1 MQDYLLI
8 KINFYR
14 IEQLAKLSYLS
25 ALEQIRLH
33 ITVLARTEGRIVAE
47 SVLPNLVVNKEDA
60 SQQLKSQIEKGEI
73 LRDREINSE
82 TELQQAIEDCQNWS
96 QDNKELLSKLFDT
109 PSIAEEYGKFSYYS
123 DIRIDTSK
131 QVRVKH
137 QYDQFL
143 SNLEAYRVWVGCHID
158 HLKIIYTQRGINIM
172 SIDTPKR
179 TFGSEIFIVH
189 GRDDGT
195 KDTVA
200 RFIEKLHLEVTILHE
215 KPSGGKTIIEKL
227 EEYADNAGYAIVILT
242 PDDVGALK
250 DRIEDESKPRARQ
263 NVVFELGYFIG
274 KLGRDRVCP
283 IFKGKVEKPSD
294 IDGIVY
300 VTMENE
306 DWKQKLGQEMK
317 NAGFTVDMN
326 KIL

>member
-1 MQDYLLI
+1 MEEKIPTKLI
-8 KINFYR
+8 VGK
-14 IEQLAKLSYLS
+14 K
-25 ALEQIRLH
+25 
-33 ITVLARTEGRIVAE
+33 
-47 SVLPNLVVNKEDA
+47 DA
-60 SQQLKSQIEKGEI
+60 SQQLKSQIEEGEF

-82 TELQQAIEDCQNWS
+82 TGLQQAIEDCKTWS
-96 QDNKELLSKLFDT
+96 QNNEELLSKLFDT
-109 PSIAEEYGKFSYYS
+109 PSTAKEYGAFSHYTHVS
-123 DIRIDTSK
+123 LDTSELN
-131 QVRVKH
+131 REKH
-137 QYDQFL
+137 KHVQFMI
-143 SNLEAYRVWVGCHID
+143 NIEAYRVWVGNHIN
-158 HLKIIYTQRGINIM
+158 HLNNILTQYGINVM
-172 SIDTPKR
+172 PLDTSER

-200 RFIEKLHLEVTILHE
+200 RFIEKLHLKVTILHE

-263 NVVFELGYFIG
+263 NVVFELGFFMG

-283 IFKGKVEKPSD
+283 LFKGKVETPSD

-306 DWKQKLGQEMK
+306 SWKQELAQEMK

-326 KIL
+326 NIF